1 MLWPDWV
8 VAGSLNDD
16 AVNTLTSNPDV
27 EYVVEDGIMSAFDIQ
42 YVEPPS
48 SVGLYRLSMSTRTD
62 ASWNLAR
69 MSTRDT
75 LSNQDPF
82 ALNYQYK
89 YLPEPGNGIDI
100 YAVDTGAFFLV
111 RSCYGSLNIF
121 FFSFFFR
128 YPHFARTRTFFRQ
141 FSVVFTF
148 V

>member
-69 MSTRDT
+69 MSTRDK

-82 ALNYQYK
+82 AMNYQYK
-89 YLPEPGNGIDI
+89 YGPQPGKDIDI
-100 YAVDTGAFFLV
+100 YVVDTGMFLV
-111 RSCYGSLNIF
+111 QFCYRSLNVFSFRHSRFARKRIF
-121 FFSFFFR
+121 FGLVLVVL
-128 YPHFARTRTFFRQ
+128 TFM
-141 FSVVFTF
+141 
-148 V
+148 